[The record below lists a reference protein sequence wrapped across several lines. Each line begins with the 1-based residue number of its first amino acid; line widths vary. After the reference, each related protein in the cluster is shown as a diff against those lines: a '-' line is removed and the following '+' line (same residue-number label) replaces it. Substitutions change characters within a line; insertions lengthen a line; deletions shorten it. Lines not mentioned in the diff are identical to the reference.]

1 MKTFYA
7 VIKNKY
13 FISSILLV
21 FYILLLH
28 DTDVASLNKRQQHV
42 KQLETEI
49 IQKKRKIEDLKIA
62 LNELEDINTLEKFA
76 REKYFFKKDD
86 EDLFILSHR

>member
-1 MKTFYA
+1 M
-7 VIKNKY
+7 
-13 FISSILLV
+13 